1 MGRLDGRVA
10 IVTGAGRGLGRS
22 HALRL
27 AAEGAAVVV
36 NDLGGALDGT
46 GSSPMPA
53 QEVVNEI
60 QAHGGR
66 ALVSNHDVA
75 IWREAGEL
83 VRLAVENFGRLDALV
98 NNAGILRDRT
108 LANMAEDQW
117 DAVMAVHAKGH
128 AATTSHAMAYWR
140 ARAKAGDDVKASLI
154 HTTSVAA
161 FAGNFGQANYAAA
174 KVAIL
179 GLSRVAAIEGER
191 YGVRSN
197 AVSPSAHTRLETS
210 LTPLPEGQFDT
221 FDPANVS
228 PVVAWLAEAE
238 CPANGQVFQ
247 VYGNKLLIVQLATVA
262 HRLSTTGQW
271 NAEALDR
278 ALAGHLVTPPR
289 LNDFVEGLQ

>member
-1 MGRLDGRVA
+1 
-10 IVTGAGRGLGRS
+10 
-22 HALRL
+22 
-27 AAEGAAVVV
+27 
-36 NDLGGALDGT
+36 
-46 GSSPMPA
+46 
-53 QEVVNEI
+53 
-60 QAHGGR
+60 
-66 ALVSNHDVA
+66 
-75 IWREAGEL
+75 
-83 VRLAVENFGRLDALV
+83 
-98 NNAGILRDRT
+98 
-108 LANMAEDQW
+108 
-117 DAVMAVHAKGH
+117 
-128 AATTSHAMAYWR
+128 WR

-179 GLSRVAAIEGER
+179 GLSRVAATEGER

-210 LTPLPEGQFDT
+210 LKPLPEGQFDT

-262 HRLSTTGQW
+262 
-271 NAEALDR
+271 
-278 ALAGHLVTPPR
+278 
-289 LNDFVEGLQ
+289 